1 MTDTKYGRAYLEL
14 TAAMVIVGS
23 SVVVGKQVSSTFPTF
38 LALLIRFMIGL
49 PLLVILIR
57 RQGHFQ
63 LPNRSAMG
71 AIFLQALTGVFLFNV
86 LMLFGLRYITAMQSG
101 LIYSTGPAVIAIL
114 GMGLLRER
122 LSGREWLGVVVSVAG
137 IMLVSLFAP
146 GSDKSQSSGA
156 WLGTLLAIGA
166 VICEALFT
174 LFRKMGADHVPPISN
189 ALLVTL
195 FAWALCLPVG
205 LYQATQFDF
214 AAVALSNYGILAY
227 YGIFVTVI
235 AYYFWFSGISKVS
248 TGVAG
253 VFTGIMPISTVV
265 LSALLLHEPFTRY
278 RLLGLVLVLAGIG
291 CITAPPVKIFIRRP
305 SLKTDMDFGG

>member
-1 MTDTKYGRAYLEL
+1 MMEPKFGRAYLEL

-49 PLLVILIR
+49 PLLLFLIR
-57 RQGHFQ
+57 RQGNFQ
-63 LPNRSAMG
+63 LPSRSAMG

-101 LIYSTGPAVIAIL
+101 LIYSTGPAVIAVL
-114 GMGLLRER
+114 GLGLLRER

-137 IMLVSLFAP
+137 IMLVSLLAP
-146 GSDKSQSSGA
+146 GDAEGQSSGA
-156 WLGTLLAIGA
+156 WFGILLAMGA

-174 LFRKMGADHVPPISN
+174 IFRKMGADHVPPISN

-195 FAWALCLPVG
+195 FAWVLCLPVG

-214 AAVALSNYGILAY
+214 SAVALSNYGILAY

-235 AYYFWFSGISKVS
+235 AYYFWFSGISKVP

-265 LSALLLHEPFTRY
+265 LSALLLHESFTRY
-278 RLLGLVLVLAGIG
+278 HLLGLALVLAGIG
-291 CITAPPVKIFIRRP
+291 CITAPPIRMVIRRP
-305 SLKTDMDFGG
+305 SLET